1 MSQPALQVGRVPAG
15 HQARPLQGQQLGR
28 GLRAGRHHRVEVKPQ
43 GGRVSVRP
51 LVLPGE
57 GGADQRL
64 AARAPGRL
72 CRGKFDS
79 PLAPRLLRILLLLTP
94 GHAPGATPPSV
105 WAPCPRLGLLPAGGT
120 RRPPAPRGG
129 PASHLVPGVRPV
141 RGVDEDGDDLGFG
154 DQGGSALGGVLRVE
168 VAGALLKQE
177 VGGGVGR
184 RWEEAHVPAGGGGG

>member
-72 CRGKFDS
+72 CSGKFDS
-79 PLAPRLLRILLLLTP
+79 TLAPRLLRILLLLTP
-94 GHAPGATPPSV
+94 GHAPGRPRLPPCRLPVPV
-105 WAPCPRLGLLPAGGT
+105 WASSLLAAHGDRVLHGAALPPTWYQEYARSEGSMRMVMILALGT
-120 RRPPAPRGG
+120 RDAALFG
-129 PASHLVPGVRPV
+129 ASS
-141 RGVDEDGDDLGFG
+141 EW
-154 DQGGSALGGVLRVE
+154 
-168 VAGALLKQE
+168 K
-177 VGGGVGR
+177 
-184 RWEEAHVPAGGGGG
+184 